1 MSPIDRVLVKANPDY
16 PVIIGSAALFE
27 INSLINEKV
36 NQIAVIYPKDLKP
49 QLSSLSSEL
58 DKLNKKITFIEVAN
72 AENSKTYQTAIDC
85 WNKLGENNFTR
96 SDLIIGFGGG
106 ATTDLAGFI
115 AATWLR
121 GIEIVLVPTSLLA
134 MVDAA
139 VGGKTGINTPAGK
152 NLVGVF
158 SSPLAV
164 ICDLNFLPGLP
175 KADLA
180 AGMAEVVK
188 CGFISDLS
196 ILKIIEEDLV
206 LSDQIEMSIL
216 QALIKKAVET
226 KAAVVAADF
235 RETADG
241 DLGREI
247 LNYGHTLAHAIE
259 KLENFTWRHGD
270 AVAVGMVF
278 VAELSHLA
286 GQLSQQAVS
295 THRELITKLGLPT
308 SYSGASFE
316 EVLQVMAI
324 DKKSR
329 GNTLRFVVLSELGKP
344 TRLVA
349 PSEELLRSAW
359 SKVSEK

>member
-1 MSPIDRVLVKANPDY
+1 MMSTETVLVKATPSY
-16 PVIIGSAALFE
+16 PVIIGPGALKQVD
-27 INSLINEKV
+27 SLITEKV
-36 NQIAVIYPKDLKP
+36 NQIAVIYPKDLKEKLAE
-49 QLSSLSSEL
+49 LSKELS
-58 DKLNKKITFIEVAN
+58 KTNKKIVLIEVDN
-72 AENSKTYQTAIDC
+72 AENAKNYQTTIDC

-121 GIEIVLVPTSLLA
+121 GVEVILIPTSLLA

-158 SSPLAV
+158 ASPIAV
-164 ICDLNFLPGLP
+164 ICDLDFLLGLP

-196 ILKIIEEDLV
+196 ILKIIKEEFSIDNKIDLN
-206 LSDQIEMSIL
+206 LLQI
-216 QALIKKAVET
+216 LIKKAVAT
-226 KAAVVAADF
+226 KAAVVADDF
-235 RETADG
+235 KETADG

-247 LNYGHTLAHAIE
+247 LNYGHTLGHAIE
-259 KLENFTWRHGD
+259 KLENFSWRHGD

-278 VAELSHLA
+278 AAELAHLN
-286 GQLSQQAVS
+286 GQLSEQAVA
-295 THRELITKLGLPT
+295 THRELISKLGLPVT
-308 SYSGASFE
+308 YSGASFD
-316 EVLQVMAI
+316 EVIKVMAI
-324 DKKSR
+324 DKKTR
-329 GNTLRFVVLSELGKP
+329 GNTLRFVVLSDLGKP

-349 PSEELLRSAW
+349 PSEDLLRKTW
-359 SKVSEK
+359 NKVSDK

>member
-1 MSPIDRVLVKANPDY
+1 MSSIDSVIVKANPDY
-16 PVIIGSAALFE
+16 PVIIGPEAIKE
-27 INSLINEKV
+27 IASLVSVKV
-36 NQIAVIYPKDLKP
+36 NQIAIIYPKDLKAQVETLHK
-49 QLSSLSSEL
+49 QLEKL
-58 DKLNKKITFIEVAN
+58 DKKILLIEVAN
-72 AENSKTYQTAIDC
+72 AENSKTYQSAIDC
-85 WNKLGENNFTR
+85 WNTLGDNNFTR

-121 GIEIVLVPTSLLA
+121 GIDIILVPTSLLA

-158 SSPLAV
+158 SSPIAV
-164 ICDLNFLPGLP
+164 ICDLNFLSGLP

-188 CGFISDLS
+188 CGFIADLS
-196 ILKIIEEDLV
+196 ILKIIDEDFELI
-206 LSDQIEMSIL
+206 DQIDLAIL
-216 QALIKKAVET
+216 QVLIKKAVET
-226 KAAVVAADF
+226 KAAVVATDF
-235 RETADG
+235 RETAEG

-278 VAELSHLA
+278 VAELSHLS
-286 GQLSQQAVS
+286 GLLSQQAVN
-295 THRELITKLGLPT
+295 THRELISKLELPT

-316 EVLQVMAI
+316 QVLQVMAI

-359 SKVSEK
+359 SKVS